1 MANWL
6 ENAEQE
12 SFGKKSKN
20 RRDAGFLDRKTRI
33 EKNYEANKKEYNNFI
48 KTLNELIGRVN
59 RLPLKQKQPF
69 GNIDLKFK
77 DSKFNNQLN
86 IYSSSKRYEKQIFKK
101 TFYRL
106 LEGAFTRLFVPSHF
120 KHVRIVY
127 VSVSSQSGKI
137 GLEVKETALLKTK
150 AIVDKELVKKH
161 NKYSDKNRFHEY
173 FHYNI
178 DKLNKDLAMQI
189 VDWLAFK
196 NELKDL
202 LFIN

>member
-1 MANWL
+1 MTNWL
-6 ENAEQE
+6 EEAEQE
-12 SFGKKSKN
+12 SFRKTEKK
-20 RRDAGFLDRKTRI
+20 RRDAGFLDRKMRI
-33 EKNYEANKKEYNNFI
+33 EENYKNNKNEYNSFI

-69 GNIDLKFK
+69 GNINLKVK

-86 IYSSSKRYEKQIFKK
+86 IYSSSKRYEKQVLKK

-120 KHVRIVY
+120 KHVRVVY

-137 GLEVKETALLKTK
+137 GLEVKETSMLKSK
-150 AIVDKELVKKH
+150 VIVDKELVKKH
-161 NKYSDKNRFHEY
+161 DKYSDKNRFHEY
-173 FHYNI
+173 FHYDI
-178 DKLNKDLAMQI
+178 DKLNKEFAMQI

-196 NELKDL
+196 KELKDL
-202 LFIN
+202 QFIS